1 MFKGQPETGKQQP
14 ENIQQKRSGTAA
26 VSYFLSKG
34 EKTQRSKFK
43 TLQPNRYA
51 QYRNTPEASCKPPA
65 QPAERATKKK
75 PQ

>member
-34 EKTQRSKFK
+34 EKTQREK
-43 TLQPNRYA
+43 P
-51 QYRNTPEASCKPPA
+51 RNTLLIIEHKLMVTRGEGSVGMG
-65 QPAERATKKK
+65 ETGDGD
-75 PQ
+75 